1 MDKEGRLRV
10 EQLRDMELEVVNM
23 VVVKVNLVLLFCML
37 EYGEKVYTLY

>member
-23 VVVKVNLVLLFCML
+23 VVVKVNLVL
-37 EYGEKVYTLY
+37 